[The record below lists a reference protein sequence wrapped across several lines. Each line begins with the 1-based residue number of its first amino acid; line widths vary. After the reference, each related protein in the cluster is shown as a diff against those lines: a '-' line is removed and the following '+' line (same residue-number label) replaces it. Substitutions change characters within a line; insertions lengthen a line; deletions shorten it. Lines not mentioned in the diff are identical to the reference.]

1 MNNLLIVSLLVALSC
16 GEIIAQQKELQ
27 GKITNI
33 EEVDGIHVLNNGS
46 RFNTVTDEFG
56 NFSISAKVNDTIVF
70 SSVHYIAK
78 KIPVTSKIFESG
90 IIVVTLTKVINELDE
105 VFLGT
110 RLTGDLERDVK
121 NAKVKTPINFHDVG
135 IPGFLGEPEE
145 KIPTLIGQ
153 TIGPTHVNIEAL
165 YNYISGYYKMLRTQ
179 REWEAE
185 NTAVAVILFKYDE
198 EFFFESYGI
207 PKNRTFDFLLFCLET
222 TTLERDFYKS
232 NHGRVLD
239 VFAEKSKI
247 YTTRLEE
254 GKTPEKKE

>member
-1 MNNLLIVSLLVALSC
+1 MVLACTQIL
-16 GEIIAQQKELQ
+16 GQHKQLQ
-27 GKITNI
+27 GKITNT
-33 EEVDGIHVLNNGS
+33 EEVEGIHVLNNAS
-46 RFNTVTDEFG
+46 RYNTVTDAFG
-56 NFSISAKVNDTIVF
+56 NFSISAKIADTIVF

-78 KIPVTSKIFESG
+78 QIPVTEQVFESG
-90 IIVVTLTKVINELDE
+90 ILVVTLAKVINELDE

-121 NAKVKTPINFHDVG
+121 NANVKAPINFYNVG

-153 TIGPTHVNIEAL
+153 TIGPTHVNVEAL

-185 NTAVAVILFKYDE
+185 NTAVAVILFKYDD
-198 EFFFESYGI
+198 EFFYESYGL
-207 PKNRTFDFLLFCLET
+207 PKDRTFDFLLFCLET
-222 TTLERDFYKS
+222 TTLESDFYKS

-239 VFAEKSKI
+239 IFKQKSEI
-247 YTTRLEE
+247 YMARLKETTV
-254 GKTPEKKE
+254 PQKKE